1 MCTVHVKKMLRRKK
15 LQVKKNPKIENKE
28 RKLVDWHHYNRY
40 EQMKKEIKKLNE
52 IRTSGI
58 IAHLYITNYVFFF
71 LICFVK
77 SLFYL
82 TPWMFPQDV
91 ENTRKKL
98 IFYLFSIYLSMYQI
112 IYLFINLSIYLSIKL
127 SMNIMLCW
135 YILIIIISNL

>member
-58 IAHLYITNYVFFF
+58 IAHLYITNYVFFNLF
-71 LICFVK
+71 CEIIVLFN
-77 SLFYL
+77 SLN
-82 TPWMFPQDV
+82 V
-91 ENTRKKL
+91 SSRCREHEKKAN
-98 IFYLFSIYLSMYQI
+98 F
-112 IYLFINLSIYLSIKL
+112 LSI
-127 SMNIMLCW
+127 
-135 YILIIIISNL
+135 